1 MIASRSTFPAV
12 HLVTPWPYAPNFLC
26 PHLLPTLLSFL
37 LSPPQIKQKI
47 QERQRSQAPSH
58 VVEDDSNA
66 QRGNSN
72 VQRGVQLYC
81 EINCVSGTVCTR
93 NLPACIRFRKES
105 CYAIGMACP
114 VLTYNLAI
122 ELRVRYGMSWT
133 DLSCYASATRCPGHT
148 TPKTDRVRYQYYAII
163 WSYAVTALWAYA
175 LSMRCPVLTQKTLRC
190 IALRAI
196 VDVQYCRRR
205 SFHTVLPT
213 QYAMSGTEPA
223 YRVRICS
230 ASNPTLRNQMQKSA
244 FLKTTSSP
252 PPPRPD
258 LLPPP
263 PPPPPPSSLAWHHPP
278 RPPPPLPPPS
288 GRGQRWL
295 CCELQVLA
303 VWRRDEVEWCVAVCV
318 CLCERGREERK
329 ERESARERE
338 KKKTETETETQ
349 MQIQT
354 HICRRRVEE
363 GRSGTGCVCLCE
375 RGREGRRDRQTD

>member
-72 VQRGVQLYC
+72 VQRGVRFSSDPSSSSSSRRPATATEPLLARGGSQRKLNFAEILQVQLYC

-133 DLSCYASATRCPGHT
+133 DLSCYASATRCP
-148 TPKTDRVRYQYYAII
+148 
-163 WSYAVTALWAYA
+163 
-175 LSMRCPVLTQKTLRC
+175 VLTFG
-190 IALRAI
+190 I
-196 VDVQYCRRR
+196 
-205 SFHTVLPT
+205 S
-213 QYAMSGTEPA
+213 
-223 YRVRICS
+223 
-230 ASNPTLRNQMQKSA
+230 
-244 FLKTTSSP
+244 
-252 PPPRPD
+252 
-258 LLPPP
+258 
-263 PPPPPPSSLAWHHPP
+263 
-278 RPPPPLPPPS
+278 
-288 GRGQRWL
+288 
-295 CCELQVLA
+295 
-303 VWRRDEVEWCVAVCV
+303 
-318 CLCERGREERK
+318 
-329 ERESARERE
+329 
-338 KKKTETETETQ
+338 
-349 MQIQT
+349 
-354 HICRRRVEE
+354 
-363 GRSGTGCVCLCE
+363 
-375 RGREGRRDRQTD
+375 